1 MATPTEFFNAT
12 LPEEIPIPDWTH
24 LHIPQLPTLKL
35 RWDEIH
41 IDDALNTSKV
51 EAHTPAEIQRIKLSF
66 AEKVDIKEY
75 PPAVRYRGGDREPWE
90 LVYGFGR
97 EEALRELDTE
107 GWFFTH
113 LEGSDDAIG
122 DVQAQENEKLP
133 KRVNEEIDFV
143 RCLTLKV
150 LKGHIERKE
159 DAVREKFKLIYPNRS
174 KEVRNRVV
182 KKVLAALGVESP
194 FKIYTSTTHIKNWI
208 KNNSSEEYVID
219 NTYDDD
225 RKLYCVTMKEGYQYR
240 TVLGAYK
247 TFQETGHKTGV
258 IFHCG
263 SPTKKATLEQKR
275 QQVIDGFNAIR
286 KTLEHSGCKVWPIEI
301 LGALPQ
307 DTKKESMKRL
317 IKFY

>member
-1 MATPTEFFNAT
+1 MT
-12 LPEEIPIPDWTH
+12 
-24 LHIPQLPTLKL
+24 
-35 RWDEIH
+35 
-41 IDDALNTSKV
+41 
-51 EAHTPAEIQRIKLSF
+51 IQRIKLSF

-107 GWFFTH
+107 GWFFTQ
-113 LEGSDDAIG
+113 LKGSDDAIG

-133 KRVNEEIDFV
+133 KRVNEEIDLV

>member
-35 RWDEIH
+35 RWDEIY

-113 LEGSDDAIG
+113 LDGSDDAIG

-133 KRVNEEIDFV
+133 KRVNEEIDLV

-208 KNNSSEEYVID
+208 KNNSSEEYNQNIQKE
-219 NTYDDD
+219 TIKWAIYDILKNPLPEFKEFIQLHF
-225 RKLYCVTMKEGYQYR
+225 KLKKDEIIAQLKKWDGDENIKDEIIN
-240 TVLGAYK
+240 LL
-247 TFQETGHKTGV
+247 HK
-258 IFHCG
+258 
-263 SPTKKATLEQKR
+263 
-275 QQVIDGFNAIR
+275 
-286 KTLEHSGCKVWPIEI
+286 
-301 LGALPQ
+301 
-307 DTKKESMKRL
+307 
-317 IKFY
+317 Y

>member
-1 MATPTEFFNAT
+1 MTVSDFFDSTESSA
-12 LPEEIPIPDWTH
+12 IASPDWSH
-24 LHIPQLPTLKL
+24 LNVKTKPTLKL
-35 RWDEIH
+35 KWDEIY
-41 IDDALNTSKV
+41 INDDLNASKV
-51 EAHTPAEIQRIKLSF
+51 KEHSSEEIQSLKLSF
-66 AEKVDIKEY
+66 SEKVDIKEY
-75 PPAVRYRGGDREPWE
+75 PPAVRYRGCDREPWE

-107 GWFFTH
+107 GWFFTQ
-113 LEGSDDAIG
+113 LKGSDDAIG

-133 KRVNEEIDFV
+133 KRVNEEIDLV

-150 LKGHIERKE
+150 SKGHIERKE

-317 IKFY
+317 VKFY

>member
-113 LEGSDDAIG
+113 LE
-122 DVQAQENEKLP
+122 
-133 KRVNEEIDFV
+133 
-143 RCLTLKV
+143 RCLPSL
-150 LKGHIERKE
+150 
-159 DAVREKFKLIYPNRS
+159 F
-174 KEVRNRVV
+174 
-182 KKVLAALGVESP
+182 
-194 FKIYTSTTHIKNWI
+194 F
-208 KNNSSEEYVID
+208 YVNI
-219 NTYDDD
+219 
-225 RKLYCVTMKEGYQYR
+225 
-240 TVLGAYK
+240 
-247 TFQETGHKTGV
+247 
-258 IFHCG
+258 
-263 SPTKKATLEQKR
+263 
-275 QQVIDGFNAIR
+275 
-286 KTLEHSGCKVWPIEI
+286 
-301 LGALPQ
+301 
-307 DTKKESMKRL
+307 
-317 IKFY
+317 

>member
-24 LHIPQLPTLKL
+24 LNIPQLPTLKL
-35 RWDEIH
+35 RWDEIY
-41 IDDALNTSKV
+41 INDALNTSKV

-107 GWFFTH
+107 GWFFTQ
-113 LEGSDDAIG
+113 LKGSDDAIG

-133 KRVNEEIDFV
+133 KRVNEEIDLV

-247 TFQETGHKTGV
+247 M
-258 IFHCG
+258 
-263 SPTKKATLEQKR
+263 
-275 QQVIDGFNAIR
+275 
-286 KTLEHSGCKVWPIEI
+286 PI
-301 LGALPQ
+301 
-307 DTKKESMKRL
+307 MK
-317 IKFY
+317 F